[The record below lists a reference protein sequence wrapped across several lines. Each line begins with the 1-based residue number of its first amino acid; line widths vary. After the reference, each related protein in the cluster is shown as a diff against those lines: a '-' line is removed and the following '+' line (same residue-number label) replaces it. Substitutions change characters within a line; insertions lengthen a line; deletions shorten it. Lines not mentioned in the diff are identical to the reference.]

1 MSFLPTEI
9 QEMTNSVPITTL
21 TFVIEKPCESIHETL
36 LWNHKRNTKHAT
48 INKKLRLDEVSER
61 LKKELETAS
70 LRNRV
75 SGQSLAERTGCG
87 KSPHFCATTRVRIC
101 DFFLLKLAQNVKT
114 VLSRLSVSPF

>member
-61 LKKELETAS
+61 LKKGLETAS

-75 SGQSLAERTGCG
+75 SGQSLAERKLWQKSTFLRDYTG
-87 KSPHFCATTRVRIC
+87 KN
-101 DFFLLKLAQNVKT
+101 L
-114 VLSRLSVSPF
+114 